1 MNDIKQPIID
11 PNNLSPKEPTPTEK
25 ALQPKGKRKKR
36 SLFARLLR
44 GGSKLLTWL
53 FLLLLLLVIVFR
65 IPAVQEWTIQKI
77 THFLSSELKTTVQI
91 AHFQV
96 DYFDVIT
103 LGSVY
108 IADQKGDTL
117 IFAKELVADF
127 RYWKALQGKI
137 QFDGILL
144 RDGKIVIKRDSGQA
158 TDNMRFIADYFDPPS
173 DVPPTPK
180 KPTNLVIGHLQL
192 RDNFHFRRDDKV
204 RGQILDVQLTAADIH
219 TNFMNLPKQIINLRE
234 VKLARPIVSIEN
246 YPENPLADTYKESV
260 LQTDATLPKDS
271 TKAKEGLQFGIGVVH
286 ISDGTFKLDNF
297 TKSKKRFNI
306 KNTIDF
312 NHLNTF
318 DIQLDIH
325 SFLYSDEK
333 FTGAIDLLSCQEQSG
348 FVLTQLSATSSEV
361 SSTFTQFDDLQIIT
375 PYSKVGNSFS
385 MSYERWQ
392 DFLNYNDA
400 VFMRGAFRNSKI
412 MFRDIMAFAPDLE
425 SNQFFTRN
433 RNEIATIDGDLAGT
447 VNFLSSKNL
456 HLKLGNNLELAG
468 NFKTRNI
475 AVRNEENF
483 TLKFDK
489 LKSDITSLRQLLPD
503 FTPPEDVN
511 KFGKL
516 EFEGSFEGFI
526 NSFVLNGDLKTEIGR
541 MNIREMQLNAR
552 DGNANATYK
561 GKLSVQDFDIARWT
575 GNNDFG
581 KVSVSANIT
590 NGKGILKNRFDMD
603 LSASVERLT
612 FKNYE
617 YRNTEIKGHVNP
629 KSFAGSCISRDPN
642 ADFDFQGTIDFADA
656 ATNLPVFK
664 FKTNI
669 RNVYF
674 KKLNLGSQ
682 DLALAVNADLH
693 LTGAKWSQLSGEAL
707 IRDIILVQNQ
717 VEKHVIKNITF
728 KTGVTEGGKTM
739 SIDSDI
745 LTANISGKF
754 DLDQMH
760 EAILQHFIQKHP
772 RLTRDLGLKVIREQ
786 IDPQQF
792 DFDIRILNT
801 KNLTKLFDNKLD
813 TLKNISF
820 IGNFNNINHQGKYKL
835 DLPYLR
841 YNGELEINDIAL
853 DWDIL
858 RDSSLIDLRVYSVNV
873 GKTNFGT
880 SEFFGQLIGDSLNM
894 TTFSENFSPSLKMKN
909 LEFDVTLSPYD
920 SLLWQVRFK
929 PQPSAKLSILND
941 FWTIDSKNSILL
953 GKSFIKLDHFKLFSN
968 MRSITLQSKGNRGL
982 NADIENFDISIVN
995 KYIKDERF
1003 ILHGIFNA
1011 RLTADDI
1018 FKQKGMKAIFDMD
1031 TFKVQN
1037 NSHGVLQLEATMADL
1052 KSPIKAH
1059 LTLTKN
1065 SEQISI
1071 KGAYY
1076 LEAKDTFAANSL
1088 EAKVGLVNF
1097 PFKALQYLV
1106 TSGISDV
1113 SGVVSGDVKVFGQ
1126 IPKIN
1131 TLGALRLQ
1139 NSWVTVDLLKTKL
1152 NVRDATVRIDNQ
1164 RFDATGGT
1172 VFDAEGNP
1180 AKVTGGLTHDHFLN
1194 FGLDARVQAERFLCM
1209 NTTRTDN
1216 PLFYGRGIGKGDITF
1231 SGNFEKTDIRV
1242 RARMDKTT
1250 KIVFPFA
1257 SEQNASAVTFI
1268 KFKNK
1273 QLQSVDTNN
1282 ITATPNVTDL
1292 RGVALDMDLELTS
1305 DAECNLIFDEN
1316 YEDNIKSWGEGNI
1329 QISLPRAGNLRMNG
1343 EYRIIRGDYLFTLAR
1358 VVNKEFKIKRGGFIR
1373 WNGSPF
1379 DAQINI
1385 DAEYKSLSAAP
1396 YNFIA
1401 EYLSN
1406 TTDNI
1411 TNDARRLTPIQ
1422 LDLNLSGAMLKPDVG
1437 FKLGFPKLASDLKN
1451 YTDNKLRALE
1461 RDPNELSRQV
1471 FGLIV
1476 MGSFVPSNELAL
1488 SSQLT
1493 TGVVNTA
1500 IESVSA
1506 MLNRTLSDYVKG
1518 VDLQIGYNILQYDK
1532 VNDIGRAEHQFRLR
1546 VTKSFL
1552 DDRLTI
1558 SGGAGV
1564 ENNVTNPT
1572 GGDVFVGG
1580 DASAEYLLTPDRR
1593 LRIRVSYIY
1602 DQVLDGRRQ
1611 RPAIGIR
1618 YRREFDNIRE
1628 LFK

>member
-1 MNDIKQPIID
+1 MNDIKQPIND
-11 PNNLSPKEPTPTEK
+11 PNNLSPQLPTPPPTADVSK
-25 ALQPKGKRKKR
+25 PKRKKR
-36 SLFARLLR
+36 SLFSRLLR
-44 GGSKLLTWL
+44 GGAKLITWL
-53 FLLLLLLVIVFR
+53 LFALLLLALIFR
-65 IPAVQEWTIQKI
+65 IPAVQQWTIHKI
-77 THFLSSELKTTVQI
+77 THFLASELKTTVQI
-91 AHFQV
+91 GYFNV
-96 DYFDVIT
+96 DYFDVIS
-103 LGSVY
+103 LGNVY

-117 IFAKELVADF
+117 LFAKQLVADF
-127 RYWKALQGKI
+127 RYSKALQGRI

-144 RDGKIVIKRDSGQA
+144 RGAKLLIKRDSGQQY
-158 TDNMRFIADYFDPPS
+158 DNMRFIADYFDPPS
-173 DVPPTPK
+173 DAPPTPQK
-180 KPTNLVIGHLQL
+180 TANLVIGHLQL

-204 RGQILDVQLTAADIH
+204 KGRVLDVKLTAADIH
-219 TNFMNLPKQIINLRE
+219 ANFMNLPKQIINLRE
-234 VKLARPIVSIEN
+234 VKLSRPIVCIED
-246 YPENPLADTYKESV
+246 YPENPLPNIAPQSV
-260 LQTDATLPKDS
+260 LPSHVTIAHDT
-271 TKAKEGLQFGIGVVH
+271 TKAKEGFQLGIGVVH

-297 TKSKKRFNI
+297 ARSPKRFNI
-306 KNTIDF
+306 KNAIDF
-312 NHLNTF
+312 KHLNTF

-325 SFLYSDEK
+325 SFLYAGEK
-333 FTGAIDLLSCQEQSG
+333 FTGAIDLLSCQEMSG
-348 FVLTQLSATSSEV
+348 FVLTQLSATSAEV
-361 SSTFTQFDDLQIIT
+361 SSTFTQFEDLQIIT
-375 PYSKVGNSFS
+375 PYSKLGNSFS

-392 DFLNYNDA
+392 DFNNYNNA
-400 VFMRGAFRNSKI
+400 VFMRGAFNDAKV

-425 SNQFFTRN
+425 NNQFFMRN
-433 RNEIATIDGDLAGT
+433 RNEIATINGDIAGT

-456 HLKLGNNLELAG
+456 QLKLSNNLELAG
-468 NFKTRNI
+468 NFKTRNV

-489 LKSDITSLRQLLPD
+489 LKSDIKSLRQLLPN
-503 FTPPEDVN
+503 FTPPEGMD

-516 EFEGSFEGFI
+516 EFQGSFEGFI

-541 MNIREMQLNAR
+541 MNVREMQLNAR

-561 GKLSVQDFDIARWT
+561 GNLKVQDFDVARWT

-581 KVSVSANIT
+581 KVSVSANIA

-603 LSASVERLT
+603 LTASIERLT

-656 ATNLPVFK
+656 VTNLPVFK
-664 FKTNI
+664 FKTHVKNI
-669 RNVYF
+669 AL
-674 KKLNLGSQ
+674 KKLNLGKR
-682 DLALAVNADLH
+682 DLAIAVNADLK
-693 LTGAKWSQLSGEAL
+693 LTGAKWSQLSGEASISDVL
-707 IRDIILVQNQ
+707 LLENQ
-717 VEKHVIKNITF
+717 VEKYFIKNIAF

-739 SIDSDI
+739 SIDSEV

-772 RLTRDLGLKVIREQ
+772 RLTRDLGLKVMRTQ

-792 DFDIRILNT
+792 EFDIKILDT

-813 TLKNISF
+813 TLKGISF
-820 IGNFNNINHQGKYKL
+820 IGNFDNIKHEGKYKL
-835 DLPYLR
+835 DLPHLR
-841 YNGELEINDIAL
+841 YNDELEINDIAL
-853 DWDIL
+853 DWDVL
-858 RDSSLIDLRVYSVNV
+858 RDSSLLDLRVYSVNV

-894 TTFSENFSPSLKMKN
+894 TAISDNFSPSLKMKT

-929 PQPSAKLSILND
+929 PQPSARLSILND
-941 FWTIDSKNSILL
+941 FWTIDSKNSVLL
-953 GKSFIKLDHFKLFSN
+953 GKSFLKLDHFKLFSDS
-968 MRSITLQSKGNRGL
+968 RSITLQSKGNRGL
-982 NADIENFDISIVN
+982 KADISNFDISVVN

-1003 ILHGIFNA
+1003 ILNGIFNVK
-1011 RLTADDI
+1011 LTADDI
-1018 FKQKGMKAIFDMD
+1018 FRQKGLKATLDMD
-1031 TFKVQN
+1031 SFKVQN
-1037 NSHGVLQLEATMADL
+1037 NSHGVLRLDADMADL
-1052 KSPIKAH
+1052 KSPIKAY
-1059 LTLTKN
+1059 LTLTKGG
-1065 SEQISI
+1065 EQILVEST
-1071 KGAYY
+1071 YY

-1088 EAKVGLVNF
+1088 NATVGLQNF
-1097 PFKALQYLV
+1097 PFKTLQYLV
-1106 TSGISDV
+1106 PSGISDV
-1113 SGVVSGDVKVFGQ
+1113 SGVVSGNVRVFGQ
-1126 IPKIN
+1126 IKQIN
-1131 TLGALRLQ
+1131 TLGSLRLQ
-1139 NSWVTVDLLKTKL
+1139 NSWVTVDYLKTKL
-1152 NVRDATVRIDNQ
+1152 NVRDATIRIDNQ
-1164 RFDATGGT
+1164 NFDATGGT

-1180 AKVTGGLTHDHFLN
+1180 AKVTGGLTHDHFLD
-1194 FGLDARVQAERFLCM
+1194 FGLNVRVQSERFLCM
-1209 NTTRTDN
+1209 NTTRADN

-1231 SGNFEKTDIRV
+1231 GGDFKRTDIRV
-1242 RARMDKTT
+1242 RAKADKTT

-1273 QLQSVDTNN
+1273 QQHNSDSTNIAN
-1282 ITATPNVTDL
+1282 TATVTDL

-1358 VVNKEFKIKRGGFIR
+1358 VVNKEFKIKQGGFIR

-1396 YNFIA
+1396 YNFIM

-1406 TTDNI
+1406 ASNNI

-1451 YTDNKLRALE
+1451 YTDNKLRVLE
-1461 RDPNELSRQV
+1461 RDPNELNRQV

-1476 MGSFVPSNELAL
+1476 MGSFLPSNELAL

-1500 IESVSA
+1500 IESVSS

-1518 VDLQIGYNILQYDK
+1518 VDLQIGYNVLQYDR
-1532 VNDIGRAEHQFRLR
+1532 VNDVGRSEHQFRLR

-1580 DASAEYLLTPDRR
+1580 DASVEYLLTPDRR

-1611 RPAIGIR
+1611 RPAVGIR

-1628 LFK
+1628 LFR